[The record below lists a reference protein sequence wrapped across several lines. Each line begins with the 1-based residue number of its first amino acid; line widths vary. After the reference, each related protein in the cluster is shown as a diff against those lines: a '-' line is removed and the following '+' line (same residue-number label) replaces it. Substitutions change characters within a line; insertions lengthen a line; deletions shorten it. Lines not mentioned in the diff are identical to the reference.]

1 MTKEELL
8 SLKEFGRNMG
18 YLVKDGFHNKNAFTL
33 RYPGSS
39 EFDVVLDCT
48 YTDGVTFDISTQN
61 ADDLIHN
68 YCDYDGNARQYNYK
82 NVSLEEIKNK
92 LKEKWVEYK
101 KYLNETELKKIGED
115 FK

>member
-8 SLKEFGRNMG
+8 SLKEFGSNMG
-18 YLVKDGFHNKNAFTL
+18 YILNEKFTNKNAFTL

-39 EFDVVLDCT
+39 EYDVVLDCT
-48 YTDGVTFDISTQN
+48 YNDGVTFDISTQTSYN
-61 ADDLIHN
+61 LIHN
-68 YCDYDGNARQYNYK
+68 YCDYDGNAVQYNYK

-101 KYLNETELKKIGED
+101 NYLNEIELKKIGED